1 MEQHVAAQDPSALI
15 VEQVVAK
22 DDPKIRLW
30 SDMQR
35 FYVDAE
41 LLNDARQSRWTV
53 RIPATVSICQADG
66 TEVCLASLARLRSM
80 VFGRNMIV
88 APPTEDG
95 LPRYVWL
102 QYLSLDRSDPAQETY
117 ILERSVRN

>member
-1 MEQHVAAQDPSALI
+1 MEQHVAAQEPSALI

-53 RIPATVSICQADG
+53 RIPAT
-66 TEVCLASLARLRSM
+66 RS
-80 VFGRNMIV
+80 
-88 APPTEDG
+88 APPRWRG
-95 LPRYVWL
+95 CAAWC
-102 QYLSLDRSDPAQETY
+102 
-117 ILERSVRN
+117 SVAT